1 MDTTLVL
8 PWPPSVN
15 SYYRSV
21 NRGRLAGRV
30 LISERGRAYRVEVQ
44 AIVERRGMNP
54 MQGRLTVYITANP
67 PDRRRRD
74 LDNLLKATLDSIVHG
89 GVIQD
94 DSLIDHLTIV
104 RGPVMDGGS
113 ISVNIKN
120 DKDL

>member
-15 SYYRSV
+15 AYYRSV

-30 LISERGRAYRVEVQ
+30 LISERGRAYRAEVQ

-54 MQGRLTVYITANP
+54 MQGRLTVHITANP

-104 RGPVMDGGS
+104 RGPTTEGGS
-113 ISVNIKN
+113 ISVNIKDN
-120 DKDL
+120 KDL

>member
-15 SYYRSV
+15 AYYRSV

-30 LISERGRAYRVEVQ
+30 LISERGRAYRAEVQ

-54 MQGRLTVYITANP
+54 MQGRLTVHITANP

-74 LDNLLKATLDSIVHG
+74 LDNLLKATLDGLAHA
-89 GVIQD
+89 GVFED
-94 DSLIDHLTIV
+94 DSQIV
-104 RGPVMDGGS
+104 DLR
-113 ISVNIKN
+113 IYWA
-120 DKDL
+120 KDLGGMLKVKVSEV

>member
-30 LISERGRAYRVEVQ
+30 LISEKGRAYRAAVEEIVQ
-44 AIVERRGMNP
+44 KRDMTPIT
-54 MQGRLTVYITANP
+54 GRLTVYIVANP

-89 GVIQD
+89 GAIPD

-104 RGPVMDGGS
+104 RGPVTNGGS